1 MKKFTNKADTNY
13 AMDYTNR
20 LDCGKMMDC
29 SNMVEDCSGCG
40 CGDAKKGEKKS
51 CGCHHK

>member
-13 AMDYTNR
+13 AMDCTNR
-20 LDCGKMMDC
+20 LDCGNMVDC
-29 SNMVEDCSGCG
+29 SDTVEDCSGCG
-40 CGDAKKGEKKS
+40 CGGKKGEKKS